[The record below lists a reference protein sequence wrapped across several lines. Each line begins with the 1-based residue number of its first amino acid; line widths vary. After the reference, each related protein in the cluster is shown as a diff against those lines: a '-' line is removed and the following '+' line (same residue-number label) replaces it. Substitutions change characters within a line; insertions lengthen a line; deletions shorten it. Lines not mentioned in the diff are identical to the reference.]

1 MATLVS
7 PGVAVS
13 VIDESAYAAGGQG
26 TVPLIVLAT
35 AQDKKV
41 PAGTSIASKTTQ
53 ATAGY
58 PVLLTSQRELTQL
71 FGAPVFKTL
80 NGTPQHGD
88 ELNEYGLLAA
98 HSYLGLANRA
108 YVIRA
113 NIDLAALEARPDTP
127 VGPAQDGQ
135 FWLDLSTNVSTTVGG
150 TSWGIFE
157 SVAATIPANGFIWAE
172 PERSVI
178 VIESD
183 DQVESNGF
191 PKVAPAAQAVTAAV
205 GDYAVVTTKSPV
217 KFYKKINSSTWVE
230 LTTSALGKTVNV
242 QPHYDYPTPSAA
254 GQVWFKTTTPN
265 KGFIPV
271 VKKYNA
277 SSETWV
283 RLPVAAYDSDAT
295 ANAAFGSS
303 LATGAVYAKVEQ
315 SPARFTLNR
324 YNGTAWAALSYD
336 ASTMAPTGDTPDQ
349 ALWFNSSLV
358 ADMYVKASGK
368 WTAVSGT
375 VTIDTAP
382 PATPGANAIWVD
394 TNDLENYP
402 VIKTYVNGAWVLRNT
417 ADQTTPNGVVFAD
430 LTSTAADTTNAG
442 GATAWD
448 ADMTPDPAVY
458 PDGILLWNSMVST
471 YNVKQYSAA
480 DQLWHT
486 ISGNYASGIKSG
498 AMYAGRKAVRQVI
511 VKAMQ
516 AAVSASDKLRE
527 ETVKFTLLAAPGYPE
542 LADEMLTLNVDRKE
556 TGFVII
562 DTPFRLC
569 PCAQDLID
577 WVTGVNAGSN
587 GEDGLTTHTY
597 EAAVYYPSVL
607 TTNLDGT
614 DVVAPASHVV
624 LRTMAYNDNISYP
637 WFAPAGLTR
646 GMVTNAT
653 NFGYVTAE
661 GEFQTV
667 GLNNGQRDVL
677 YANNINPLVNFPG
690 QGLVVWGQKTLSPI
704 TSALDRINV
713 ARLVAYLRERFDPLA
728 RPFIFEPNDETTRGN
743 VKAMFDRFLGDIMQK
758 RGVYDYV
765 VVCDTTNNTP
775 ARIDANELWIDV
787 AIEPTKAAEM
797 IYIPIRLV
805 NTGALS

>member
-13 VIDESAYAAGGQG
+13 VVDESAYASGGQG

-41 PAGTSIASKTTQ
+41 PSGTSIASKTTQ

-71 FGAPVFKTL
+71 FGSPVFKTL
-80 NGTPQHGD
+80 NGTPQHGN

-157 SVAATIPANGFIWAE
+157 SESTTTGFIWAE
-172 PERSVI
+172 RTVI
-178 VIESD
+178 VVDSD
-183 DQVESNGF
+183 TQVATNGF
-191 PKVAPAAQAVTAAV
+191 PKSAV
-205 GDYAVVTTKSPV
+205 GNANDYAVVTTTSPV
-217 KFYKKINSSTWVE
+217 KYYKKSNSTTWVE
-230 LTTSALGKTVNV
+230 LTSSALGKTVHV
-242 QPHYDYPTPSAA
+242 QPHYSYPVPVSA
-254 GQVWFKTTTPN
+254 GEVWFKTTTPN
-265 KGFIPV
+265 KGFLPV

-277 SSETWV
+277 SSETWITQ
-283 RLPVAAYDSDAT
+283 PVKAFTTDAAAT
-295 ANAAFGSS
+295 ADFGTS
-303 LATGAVYAKVEQ
+303 LSQGAVYAKVE
-315 SPARFTLNR
+315 AGIAKFTLNR
-324 YNGTAWAALSYD
+324 YNGTAWEALSYD
-336 ASTMAPTGDTPDQ
+336 ASSTAPTGDTPDQ
-349 ALWFNSSLV
+349 ALWFNSNLV
-358 ADMYVKASGK
+358 ADMYVKESGK
-368 WTAVSGT
+368 WKAVSGT
-375 VTIDTAP
+375 VTIDTTP

-430 LTSTAADTTNAG
+430 LTPTPGQPGVNA
-442 GATAWD
+442 TPWD
-448 ADMTPDPAVY
+448 ADMTPDPAVF

-486 ISGNYASGIKSG
+486 VSGNYASGIKSG

-527 ETVKFTLLAAPGYPE
+527 ETVKFTLIAAPGYPE

-562 DTPFRLC
+562 DTPFRLT
-569 PCAQDLID
+569 PSAQDLID
-577 WVTGVNAGSN
+577 WVTGINAGSN

-597 EAAVYYPSVL
+597 ESAVYYPSVL

-646 GMVTNAT
+646 GVVTNAT

-677 YANNINPLVNFPG
+677 YANKINPLVNFPG

-704 TSALDRINV
+704 DSALDRINV

-728 RPFIFEPNDETTRGN
+728 RPFIFEPNDETTRSN

-805 NTGALS
+805 NTGTLS